1 MSLVCILLTTL
12 LNCSVHVQNM
22 RFVYIIGHYCEW
34 QECAI
39 GETQEMLEMKKE
51 VVRAH
56 GKQS

>member
-1 MSLVCILLTTL
+1 
-12 LNCSVHVQNM
+12 M

-39 GETQEMLEMKKE
+39 GETQEMLEIKKE
-51 VVRAH
+51 ILRAH